1 MTFLEDLFAL
11 SGKTALVTGGSAGI
25 GRMIAEC
32 LSKAGARVLI
42 ASRKGDVCEEV
53 AREINKANGSGR
65 VEGFAGNVEGEEG
78 IASLVATVA
87 RRTDRLDI
95 LVNNAGRTWGADF
108 ESFPHDAWGRVLSVN
123 VASTFTL
130 TQKLFPL
137 LKAAATAE
145 DPARVVNLGS
155 IMGTQPLGNNAFS
168 YATSKAAVHHLTRIL
183 ANEFAASHVTVNA
196 LAPGPVE
203 TRMLA
208 HTLSDPA
215 QRGRMMATVP
225 LGRFANSADIAAA
238 TLYLCGRGG
247 AYVTGAIIPVD
258 GGKHV
263 AGLASAY
270 SEETPA

>member
-1 MTFLEDLFAL
+1 VTYLEELFSLA
-11 SGKTALVTGGSAGI
+11 GKTALVTGGSTGI

-32 LSKAGARVLI
+32 LSQTGARVLI
-42 ASRKGDVCEEV
+42 ASRRGDVCEEV
-53 AREINKANGSGR
+53 AREINRANGSDL
-65 VEGFAGNVEGEEG
+65 VEGFAGNIDGEDG
-78 IASLVATVA
+78 VAALAAGVGLRA
-87 RRTDRLDI
+87 DRLNI

-108 ESFPHDAWGRVLSVN
+108 ESFPHDAWERVLSVN
-123 VASTFTL
+123 VASMFTL

-137 LKAAATAE
+137 LKASATAE

-155 IMGTQPLGNNAFS
+155 IMGTQPLGNNAYS

-183 ANEFAASHVTVNA
+183 ANELAASHVTVNA

-215 QRGRMMATVP
+215 QRARMMATVP
-225 LGRFANSADIAAA
+225 LGRFAASADIAAA

-247 AYVTGAIIPVD
+247 GYITGAIIPVD
-258 GGKHV
+258 GGKHI
-263 AGLASAY
+263 AGPSSAY
-270 SEETPA
+270 SEEAPA